1 MFSSFFVE
9 ARSKKHLIVTFLAL
23 LEWYGCAKSGSIR
36 KKPSKTFKLPNG
48 RKKPEF
54 MELVEIQAIM
64 EAIIYV
70 ADDPVRWEQF
80 KDVFPEENPET
91 LKQALAGMVEA
102 FNARPGGMIIR
113 EVAGGF
119 RMTTRPEHHE
129 QIRAYLK
136 TRPNAKLSM
145 AALETLAVIAY
156 KQPVT
161 LAEILAIRGK
171 KSSTALQTLLERKMV
186 TIVGRKPV
194 VGRPILYGT
203 SKEFLIHFGLKS
215 LSELPTLEEFAQIA
229 SEQL

>member
-1 MFSSFFVE
+1 MDTVE
-9 ARSKKHLIVTFLAL
+9 
-23 LEWYGCAKSGSIR
+23 
-36 KKPSKTFKLPNG
+36 
-48 RKKPEF
+48 
-54 MELVEIQAIM
+54 MQAIM

-70 ADDPVRWEQF
+70 ADDPVKPEQL
-80 KDVFPEENPET
+80 KEVFPEESLGT
-91 LKQALAGMVEA
+91 IDQALKSLMES

-113 EVAGGF
+113 EVAGGY

-129 QIRAYLK
+129 QVRAYLK
-136 TRPNAKLSM
+136 TRPSAKLSM

-186 TIVGRKPV
+186 AICGRKPV

-203 SKEFLIHFGLKS
+203 SKEFLIHFGLNN
-215 LSELPTLEEFAQIA
+215 LNDLPTLEEFAQIA
-229 SEQL
+229 GEQLI

>member
-1 MFSSFFVE
+1 MDTVE
-9 ARSKKHLIVTFLAL
+9 
-23 LEWYGCAKSGSIR
+23 
-36 KKPSKTFKLPNG
+36 
-48 RKKPEF
+48 
-54 MELVEIQAIM
+54 MQAIM

-70 ADDPVRWEQF
+70 ADDPVKADQF
-80 KDVFPEENPET
+80 REVFPEESPASI
-91 LKQALAGMVEA
+91 KQALVAMVEA

-113 EVAGGF
+113 EVADGY

-136 TRPNAKLSM
+136 TRPSAKLSM

-161 LAEILAIRGK
+161 LAEVLAIRGK

-186 TIVGRKPV
+186 AIVGRKNV

-215 LSELPTLEEFAQIA
+215 LAELPTLEEFAQIA
-229 SEQL
+229 GEQL

>member
-1 MFSSFFVE
+1 
-9 ARSKKHLIVTFLAL
+9 
-23 LEWYGCAKSGSIR
+23 
-36 KKPSKTFKLPNG
+36 
-48 RKKPEF
+48 
-54 MELVEIQAIM
+54 MEIKEMQAIM

-70 ADDPVRWEQF
+70 ADDPVKPEQLQE
-80 KDVFPEENPET
+80 VFPEESPET
-91 LKQALAGMVEA
+91 IEQALKDMAEN
-102 FNARPGGMIIR
+102 FNARAGGMLIR
-113 EVAGGF
+113 EVAGGY

-136 TRPNAKLSM
+136 TRPGAKLSM

-171 KSSTALQTLLERKMV
+171 KSSTALQTLLERKLV
-186 TIVGRKPV
+186 AILGRKPV

-203 SKEFLIHFGLKS
+203 SREFLIHFGLKN

-229 SEQL
+229 GEQL

>member
-1 MFSSFFVE
+1 
-9 ARSKKHLIVTFLAL
+9 
-23 LEWYGCAKSGSIR
+23 
-36 KKPSKTFKLPNG
+36 
-48 RKKPEF
+48 
-54 MELVEIQAIM
+54 MEKQEMQAII

-70 ADDPVRWEQF
+70 AEDIVKLEQLRE
-80 KDVFPEENPET
+80 VFPEESKENIE
-91 LKQALAGMVEA
+91 QALKDLVED
-102 FNARPGGMIIR
+102 FNARNGGMNIR

-171 KSSTALQTLLERKMV
+171 KSSTALQTLLEKKMV
-186 TIVGRKPV
+186 AIVGRKPV

-203 SKEFLIHFGLKS
+203 SKEFLIHFGLNN
-215 LSELPTLEEFAQIA
+215 LNELPTLEEFAQIA
-229 SEQL
+229 GEQL

>member
-1 MFSSFFVE
+1 
-9 ARSKKHLIVTFLAL
+9 
-23 LEWYGCAKSGSIR
+23 
-36 KKPSKTFKLPNG
+36 
-48 RKKPEF
+48 
-54 MELVEIQAIM
+54 MEINEMQSIM

-70 ADDPVRWEQF
+70 ADDPVKVDQF
-80 KDVFPEENPET
+80 KEVFPKESREAIER
-91 LKQALAGMVEA
+91 ALQTMVET

-119 RMTTRPEHHE
+119 RMTTRPEFHE
-129 QIRAYLK
+129 EIRAYLK

-171 KSSTALQTLLERKMV
+171 KSSTALQTLLERKLV
-186 TIVGRKPV
+186 AIQGRKPV

-203 SKEFLIHFGLKS
+203 SKEFLIHFGLNS
-215 LSELPTLEEFAQIA
+215 LSDLPTLEEFAQMA
-229 SEQL
+229 GEQL

>member
-1 MFSSFFVE
+1 MDTVE
-9 ARSKKHLIVTFLAL
+9 
-23 LEWYGCAKSGSIR
+23 
-36 KKPSKTFKLPNG
+36 
-48 RKKPEF
+48 
-54 MELVEIQAIM
+54 MQAVM

-70 ADDPVRWEQF
+70 ADDPVRPEQF
-80 KDVFPEENPET
+80 KEVFPEESLENI
-91 LKQALAGMVEA
+91 KQVLEQMAEA

-113 EVAGGF
+113 EVAGGY

-186 TIVGRKPV
+186 AILGRKPV

-215 LSELPTLEEFAQIA
+215 LADLPTLEEFAQIA
-229 SEQL
+229 GEQL

>member
-1 MFSSFFVE
+1 MDIIE
-9 ARSKKHLIVTFLAL
+9 
-23 LEWYGCAKSGSIR
+23 
-36 KKPSKTFKLPNG
+36 
-48 RKKPEF
+48 
-54 MELVEIQAIM
+54 MQAIM

-70 ADDPVRWEQF
+70 ADDPVKLEQL
-80 KDVFPEENPET
+80 KEVFPTESPEIVE
-91 LKQALAGMVEA
+91 QALKGMVEA
-102 FNARPGGMIIR
+102 FNARQGGMLIR
-113 EVAGGF
+113 EVAGGY

-129 QIRAYLK
+129 QIRSYLK

-186 TIVGRKPV
+186 AILGRKPV

-215 LSELPTLEEFAQIA
+215 LSDLPTLEEFAQMA
-229 SEQL
+229 GEQL

>member
-1 MFSSFFVE
+1 
-9 ARSKKHLIVTFLAL
+9 
-23 LEWYGCAKSGSIR
+23 
-36 KKPSKTFKLPNG
+36 
-48 RKKPEF
+48 
-54 MELVEIQAIM
+54 MEITDIQAIM

-70 ADDPVRWEQF
+70 AEDPVKPEQF
-80 KDVFPEENPET
+80 RELLPDENKET
-91 LKQALAGMVEA
+91 IEQALKTMVET
-102 FNARPGGMIIR
+102 FNTRPGGMSIR
-113 EVAGGF
+113 EVAGGY

-145 AALETLAVIAY
+145 AALETLAVVAY

-171 KSSTALQTLLERKMV
+171 KSSTALHTLLEKNMV
-186 TIVGRKPV
+186 AIVGRKQV

-203 SKEFLIHFGLKS
+203 SKEFLIHFGLNS
-215 LSELPTLEEFAQIA
+215 LKDLPTLEEFAQLA